1 MMSHGHVAE
10 AVDYLSAPNL
20 SGAYL
25 FGAAR
30 RACRDAASHEDRGN
44 RSIRSREG
52 PQIFNRWFG
61 LVPPDEAAAIVRDL
75 VHGILGQPDESIHAS
90 AQDVRFSSTHAQV
103 QNRYS
108 EETPFESSRLR
119 RGSSSRVRT

>member
-30 RACRDAASHEDRGN
+30 QPSVARTTTRRASGSCAA
-44 RSIRSREG
+44 RSPRCG
-52 PQIFNRWFG
+52 F
-61 LVPPDEAAAIVRDL
+61 
-75 VHGILGQPDESIHAS
+75 
-90 AQDVRFSSTHAQV
+90 T
-103 QNRYS
+103 
-108 EETPFESSRLR
+108 
-119 RGSSSRVRT
+119 